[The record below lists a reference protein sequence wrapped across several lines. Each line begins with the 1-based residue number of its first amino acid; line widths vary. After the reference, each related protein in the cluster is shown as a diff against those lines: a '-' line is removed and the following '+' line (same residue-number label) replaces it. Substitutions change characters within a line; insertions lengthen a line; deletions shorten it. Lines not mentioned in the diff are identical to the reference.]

1 MDGTEEVKFI
11 GKEEELFYLYLSFT
25 IRLTSSGIFL
35 PFAMVIILSTL
46 VELFIKCRCIFA
58 AFFLGATPTILVIA
72 CNMSQAVI
80 FFQNRILLPPPVLLL
95 FPPLF
100 LLFSTESSSAPLALA
115 FFAFSVPVEAIFG
128 LTGWFYSPF
137 EVNYLQCH
145 HMLDTRH

>member
-1 MDGTEEVKFI
+1 MDGTEEVNFI

-46 VELFIKCRCIFA
+46 VELFIKCRCIFV

-72 CNMSQAVI
+72 CTMSPAVI

-115 FFAFSVPVEAIFG
+115 CFAFSVPVVAIFG
-128 LTGWFYSPF
+128 WTSWLYSPF
-137 EVNYLQCH
+137 EVKYLWYH
-145 HMLDTRH
+145 RLLDTRH